1 MPENERIPAPL
12 IVEALK
18 AAFRG
23 QREAPAKDGEP
34 LGWVLSVP
42 DTHQRSVIA
51 ELEGDNELRLLT
63 CSTEDEAN
71 AIAAG
76 LYIGGAEVALMI
88 QHAGLYASV
97 NTLRGVGLDG
107 GVPLFALVGLLSR
120 EPELEP
126 EDSPRSMVRFAG
138 PLMDTFDVPHAL
150 LETRDDLGLI
160 PEYYA
165 LSRERSGPAVVFVG
179 RETA

>member
-23 QREAPAKDGEP
+23 QRTAPPEDGEP

-51 ELEGDNELRLLT
+51 ELEGDDDLRLLT

-107 GVPLFALVGLLSR
+107 GVPIFALVGLLSR
-120 EPELEP
+120 EPELDP
-126 EDSPRSMVRFAG
+126 QDSPRSMVRFAG
-138 PLMDTFDVPHAL
+138 PLMDTFEVPHAL
-150 LETRDDLGLI
+150 LETRHDLGLI